1 MWRAKG
7 ANLLCR
13 LQSWD
18 LGFDLGGDLDLVIGL
33 GRASLVYVDVQ
44 ARCVFGVPSLGVIG
58 SRIVVSF
65 ETIPA

>member
-13 LQSWD
+13 LQSW
-18 LGFDLGGDLDLVIGL
+18 DLDLVIGL